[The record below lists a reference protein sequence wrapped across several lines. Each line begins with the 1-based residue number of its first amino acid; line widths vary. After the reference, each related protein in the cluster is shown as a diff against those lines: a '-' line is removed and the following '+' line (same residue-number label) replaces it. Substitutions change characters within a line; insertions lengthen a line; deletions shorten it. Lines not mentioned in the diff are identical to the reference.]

1 MKKKLTPREVKY
13 NLDEFRKDIKLKN
26 DDELYSEFDKIGRA
40 LAIEKEGY
48 NLYLVDSF
56 SDEKVNKLKKYVEE
70 QYKYLEPPKDICY
83 VILENIKKPEVLFV
97 KNGNGKNLKEA
108 VGEMKINYMEI
119 IEDFYNQSTDK
130 EKEALIDEIQNKR
143 NKYINDLMENAKK
156 EDFELK
162 VTDKGFAFIPLIEGK
177 IITEK
182 EYENLDENKKGV
194 IVKNANILKKKAECV
209 LAILKDIESKST
221 KKLKEIYSE
230 FLSKEMEV
238 YKDEILFKFIDD
250 DDAYEYLEKL
260 FITIENELINCY
272 CIDIEDE
279 EDELYQLISK
289 YEIHILV
296 DNKLNINPP
305 VIYEEDPILTNLIGS
320 IEYENNNG
328 VYSTDIS
335 MITAGSLLKANEGC
349 LILRINALANNS
361 NSYYHLK
368 KALQLKRINYD
379 LYRAYSEVISINGLK
394 PDVIPVKTKI
404 ILIGD
409 KRTYDLLYNLDEDF
423 KNLFSLKAEIKSIR
437 RYDEN
442 TKKDLSNTIDK
453 RIRKNLLMP
462 ISEEGKKEIIKYL
475 SRAAGSRYEVS
486 IDIEEID
493 KILLLANESS
503 KRRKS
508 VIIREEDII
517 QVVYPKEKIEEDYD
531 NLYKENKILITVN
544 GERIGVVNAL
554 AVIDI
559 GYYSFGKPMRITCV
573 AHKGTGQI
581 IDIQKESKLSG
592 KIHEKSINILKGL
605 LNNIL
610 DPYEQLPIDFY
621 LSFEQT
627 YGLIDG
633 DSASVAETICILSAL
648 SKRAIK
654 QNIAV
659 TGSINQLGEVQA
671 IGGVNEKV
679 EGFFRVCSFLDEVKN
694 KAVLIPSSNKDELI
708 LNSEVEEAIE
718 KGEFSIYVMD
728 NLEDAISTLILEEGE
743 TIDEFFEVIKKE
755 ISKYKTK
762 NKKNKLREI
771 DIDVDE

>member
-250 DDAYEYLEKL
+250 DNAYEYLEKL

>member
-1 MKKKLTPREVKY
+1 MRKKLTPIEVKY
-13 NLDEFRKDIKLKN
+13 DLDEFGKSVKMKN
-26 DDELYSEFDKIGRA
+26 DNDELYSEFDKIGRA

-56 SDEKVNKLKKYVEE
+56 TNEKVDKLKKYVEE

-97 KNGNGKNLKEA
+97 KNGNGRSLKEA
-108 VGEMKINYMEI
+108 VEEIRINYMERV
-119 IEDFYNQSTDK
+119 EDFYNQSTDK
-130 EKEALIDEIQNKR
+130 EKEELIDEVQNKR
-143 NKYINDLMENAKK
+143 SKYINDLMENAKK
-156 EDFELK
+156 EEFELK
-162 VTDKGFAFIPLIEGK
+162 VTNKGFAFIPLIEGK

-182 EYENLDENKKGV
+182 EYETLNESKKGL
-194 IVKNANILKKKAECV
+194 IVEKANNLKKKAECV
-209 LAILKDIESKST
+209 LLILKDIENKSI

-238 YKDEILFKFIDD
+238 HKDEVLLKYIDD

-260 FITIENELINCY
+260 FIVIENELVNCY
-272 CIDIEDE
+272 SVDIEDE
-279 EDELYQLISK
+279 EEELYQLIAK

-296 DNKLNINPP
+296 DNSRNLRPP
-305 VIYEEDPILTNLIGS
+305 VVYEEDPILTNLIGS
-320 IEYENNNG
+320 IEYENHNG

-335 MITAGSLLKANEGC
+335 MIAAGSLLKANEGC
-349 LILRINALANNS
+349 LILRINSLANNS

-368 KALQLKRINYD
+368 KALQLKKINYD

-394 PDVIPVKTKI
+394 PEPIPIKTKI

-409 KRTYDLLYNLDEDF
+409 KKTYDLLYNLDEDF
-423 KNLFSLKAEIKSIR
+423 KRLFPLKAEI
-437 RYDEN
+437 EN
-442 TKKDLSNTIDK
+442 IVDYKEKTKNDLIDLIDK

-462 ISEEGKKEIIKYL
+462 ISGEAKKEIIKYL
-475 SRAAGSRYEVS
+475 SRLAGSKYNVS
-486 IDIEEID
+486 MDIEEID
-493 KILLLANESS
+493 KILLLANDSS

-508 VIIREEDII
+508 VIIREKDII
-517 QVVYPKEKIEEDYD
+517 QVAYPREKIEEDYD
-531 NLYKENKILITVN
+531 NLYKQNKILITIKGKRV
-544 GERIGVVNAL
+544 GVVNAL

-559 GYYSFGKPMRITCV
+559 GYHSFGKPMRITCV

-605 LNNIL
+605 LNNL
-610 DPYEQLPIDFY
+610 FDPYEQLPIDFY

-627 YGLIDG
+627 YGVIDG
-633 DSASVAETICILSAL
+633 DSASIAETICILSAL
-648 SKRAIK
+648 SKRPIK

-659 TGSINQLGEVQA
+659 TGSINQLGEVQP
-671 IGGVNEKV
+671 IGGVNEKI
-679 EGFFRVCSFLDEVKN
+679 EGFFRVCSFLDEVKG

-708 LNSEVEEAIE
+708 LIPEIEEAVE

-743 TIDEFFEVIKKE
+743 TIEEFFEGIKEE
-755 ISKYKTK
+755 IAKYKTK
-762 NKKNKLREI
+762 DDDKLKNKF
-771 DIDVDE
+771 

>member
-1 MKKKLTPREVKY
+1 MMKKLTPREVKY
-13 NLDEFRKDIKLKN
+13 NLDEFGKDMELKN
-26 DDELYSEFDKIGRA
+26 DDNELYSEFDKIGRA

-56 SDEKVNKLKKYVEE
+56 SNEKVDNLKKYVEE

-83 VILENIKKPEVLFV
+83 VILENIKKPEVLVV
-97 KNGNGKNLKEA
+97 KNGNGKKLKE
-108 VGEMKINYMEI
+108 VVEEIRISYMEI
-119 IEDFYNQSTDK
+119 VEDFYNQSTDK
-130 EKEALIDEIQNKR
+130 EKEELIDEVQNKR

-162 VTDKGFAFIPLIEGK
+162 VTNKGFAFIPLIEGK

-182 EYENLDENKKGV
+182 EYESLNDSKKDL
-194 IVKNANILKKKAECV
+194 IVEKANNLKKKAECV
-209 LAILKDIESKST
+209 LVILKDIENKSL

-230 FLSKEMEV
+230 FLYKEMEV
-238 YKDEILFKFIDD
+238 YKDDVLLKFIDD

-260 FITIENELINCY
+260 FIAIENELINCY
-272 CIDIEDE
+272 SIDIEDE
-279 EDELYQLISK
+279 EEELYRLIAK

-296 DNKLNINPP
+296 DNSLNLHPP

-320 IEYENNNG
+320 IEYENHNG
-328 VYSTDIS
+328 VYFTDIT

-349 LILRINALANNS
+349 LILRVNSLANHS

-368 KALQLKRINYD
+368 KALQLKKINYD

-394 PDVIPVKTKI
+394 PEPIQIKTKI

-409 KRTYDLLYNLDEDF
+409 QGTYDLLYNLDEDF
-423 KNLFSLKAEIKSIR
+423 RDLFPLKAEIESVIDYR
-437 RYDEN
+437 QN
-442 TKKDLSNTIDK
+442 TRKDLSNIIDK
-453 RIRKNLLMP
+453 RIRKNMLMP

-475 SRAAGSRYEVS
+475 SRISGNKYNVS
-486 IDIEEID
+486 IDIDEID
-493 KILLLANESS
+493 KILLLANDSC
-503 KRRKS
+503 KRKKS
-508 VIIREEDII
+508 VIIREKDVI
-517 QVVYPKEKIEEDYD
+517 QVAYPRERIEKEYD
-531 NLYKENKILITVN
+531 NLYKENKILITVE
-544 GERIGVVNAL
+544 GKKIGVVNAL

-559 GYYSFGKPMRITCV
+559 GYHSFGKPMRITCV

-592 KIHEKSINILKGL
+592 KIHEKSINILNGL

-610 DPYEQLPIDFY
+610 NPYENLPVDFY

-679 EGFFRVCSFLDEVKN
+679 EGFFRVCRFLDKVNGKG
-694 KAVLIPSSNKDELI
+694 VLIPSSNKNELI
-708 LNSEVEEAIE
+708 LIPEVEEAIE
-718 KGEFSIYVMD
+718 KDEFAIYVMD

-743 TIDEFFEVIKKE
+743 TIEEFFELIKEE
-755 ISKYKTK
+755 ILKYKSEC
-762 NKKNKLREI
+762 KK
-771 DIDVDE
+771 